1 MKQTELNIVY
11 ICDEA
16 YAFVTLMSV
25 RSLKAHRNK
34 KYAYQVFIVTKDLS
48 SQSVDVL
55 EAESE
60 KDTFRIVICTNHM
73 EFSEILSEHVYVS
86 KAALIKFALPS
97 IFNHF
102 DKVLY
107 VDGDTLFREGFEKI
121 FQINIDHA
129 YAAVV
134 KDMSTYFEGDH
145 LQELGLKQYFNSGI
159 MYLNLKKMRCD
170 KIEQKL
176 LEYKRNEKKKPMFMD
191 QDAFNV
197 IFHENVVFMHPRF
210 NFIYDIFRRYT
221 AEQIAEFYC
230 ISKREAAKLDQ
241 EAGILHMAGGKKPW
255 NNLESEQLD
264 EWLDYVQYVREALR
278 WGQNTYGKNL
288 IGLRADLSN
297 VLAKLDSMQFDMQQ
311 TQAELNNNNE
321 SLHMLQEQILRIE
334 SNCNNSIQMLQE
346 KVSNIENSFNSNL
359 HMLQEQISSLN
370 DRMGTKER
378 EDAIRQRLYESIE
391 QRLTSLE
398 NMILLRIY
406 RKIRR
411 YLKRT

>member
-1 MKQTELNIVY
+1 MKQTEMNIVY
-11 ICDEA
+11 ICDET
-16 YAFVTLMSV
+16 YAFVTLVSV

-34 KYAYQVFIVTKDLS
+34 KFTYQVFIVTKDLS
-48 SQSVDVL
+48 SQSVDIL

-60 KDTFRIVICTNHM
+60 KDTFRIVICTNDM
-73 EFSEILSEHVYVS
+73 EFSEILSKHVYVS

-97 IFNHF
+97 IFDRF

-107 VDGDTLFREGFEKI
+107 VDGDTLFREGFEEI

-134 KDMSTYFEGDH
+134 KDMPTYFKENH

-159 MYLNLKKMRCD
+159 MYLNLEKMRCD

-176 LEYKRNEKKKPMFMD
+176 LDYKKKEQKPVFMD

-197 IFHENVVFMHPRF
+197 IFGENVVFMHPRF
-210 NFIYDIFRRYT
+210 NFIYHIFRCYT

-230 ISKREAAKLDQ
+230 ISINEAEKLDQ
-241 EAGILHMAGGKKPW
+241 EAAILHMAGVIKPW

-264 EWLDYVQYVREALR
+264 EWLDYIQYAKEALR
-278 WGQNTYGKNL
+278 WVQDTYGKNL
-288 IGLRADLSN
+288 IGLRADLNN
-297 VLAKLDSMQFDMQQ
+297 VLAKVDRMQFD
-311 TQAELNNNNE
+311 E
-321 SLHMLQEQILRIE
+321 SLHMLEERILRIE
-334 SNCNNSIQMLQE
+334 NSCNNSLQILQE
-346 KVSNIENSFNSNL
+346 RISNLENNYNSNL
-359 HMLQEQISSLN
+359 HMLQEQISSIK
-370 DRMGTKER
+370 DWMDTKER
-378 EDAIRQRLYESIE
+378 EDAIRQGLYESIE
-391 QRLTSLE
+391 QRLTSME